1 MIQID
6 CYIERVYIY
15 DMRNYDFH
23 FSIKQSKVGEST
35 NDDSWLRSETEKI
48 CLSFWRVYE
57 FSESCKEKLRWLIY
71 PIKQKRLG
79 EVNWQINY

>member
-1 MIQID
+1 MLAMIQID

-35 NDDSWLRSETEKI
+35 NDDS
-48 CLSFWRVYE
+48 
-57 FSESCKEKLRWLIY
+57 
-71 PIKQKRLG
+71 
-79 EVNWQINY
+79 